1 MDKVTIEI
9 NCDKNTVLI
18 DPHPNSFTG
27 TGIEV
32 RENSR
37 ADVIARIVSPQIR
50 ILMAMPVALLKE
62 KYLDLLSGK
71 LPID

>member
-9 NCDKNTVLI
+9 NCDRNTVSI
-18 DPHPNSFTG
+18 DPHPGRVIG
-27 TGIEV
+27 TGMQAH
-32 RENSR
+32 ENCR
-37 ADVIARIVSPQIR
+37 AGIIARIVSPQIR
-50 ILMAMPVALLKE
+50 ILMAMPIAALNE